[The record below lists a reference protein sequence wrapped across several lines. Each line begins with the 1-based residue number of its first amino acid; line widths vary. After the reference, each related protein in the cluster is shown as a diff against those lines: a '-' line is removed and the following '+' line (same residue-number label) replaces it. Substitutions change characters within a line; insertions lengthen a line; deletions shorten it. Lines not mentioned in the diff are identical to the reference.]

1 MLTKEGMVIF
11 DETIRSL
18 LVARKS
24 ELKLSEKALGQMA
37 FPYMGKPAG
46 KVRSILVE
54 QGAGDKKKP
63 QEIRLAD
70 LVNLCQSLGLSVH
83 DVIRAGLREADG
95 K

>member
-11 DETIRSL
+11 DEAIRAL

-24 ELKLSEKALGQMA
+24 ELRLSEKALGQMA
-37 FPYMGKPAG
+37 FSYMGKPAG
-46 KVRSILVE
+46 KVRNILIE
-54 QGAGDKKKP
+54 QGAGEKKKP

-70 LVNLCQSLGLSVH
+70 LVNLCQALGLNLH
-83 DVIRAGLREADG
+83 DVIRTALKQADG

>member
-1 MLTKEGMVIF
+1 MLTKEGMIIF
-11 DETIRSL
+11 DEAIRSL
-18 LVARKS
+18 LVARKA

-46 KVRSILVE
+46 KVRSLLVE
-54 QGAGDKKKP
+54 QGAGEKKKP

-70 LVNLCQSLGLSVH
+70 LVNLCQALGLNIH
-83 DVIRAGLREADG
+83 DVIRSGLKEADG

>member
-1 MLTKEGMVIF
+1 MLTKEGMLVF

-46 KVRSILVE
+46 KVRSILIE
-54 QGAGDKKKP
+54 QGAGENKKP

-70 LVNLCQSLGLSVH
+70 LVNLCQALGLNLH
-83 DVIRAGLREADG
+83 DTIRAGLKQADG

>member
-1 MLTKEGMVIF
+1 MLTKEGMIAF
-11 DETIRSL
+11 DEAIRSL

-37 FPYMGKPAG
+37 FPYMGKPSG
-46 KVRSILVE
+46 KVRSILIE
-54 QGAGDKKKP
+54 QGAGESKKP

-70 LVNLCQSLGLSVH
+70 LVNLCQALGLNLH
-83 DVIRAGLREADG
+83 DVIRTGLKQADG